1 MYRFI
6 CMLSVKKYAC
16 KIVLFFTQCKTKHIL
31 LWFCGC
37 TQDVL
42 RYANRAVKKIS
53 VSPESKRINIKKS
66 YIAHLELSFV
76 LLTAFFII
84 T

>member
-1 MYRFI
+1 MLVKLSCFS
-6 CMLSVKKYAC
+6 LSV
-16 KIVLFFTQCKTKHIL
+16 KTKHIL
-31 LWFCGC
+31 LWFRGC